1 MHRSGPLPLTSEGP
15 KQGFGGGKK
24 TAKMGVGGKECRR
37 SVGNYGIQH
46 LERKSQELCN
56 KLSTL
61 CSCAFKTVHNAV
73 GMTA

>member
-15 KQGFGGGKK
+15 KQGLGGGKRNCQN
-24 TAKMGVGGKECRR
+24 GSRGKECRR

-46 LERKSQELCN
+46 LVRKSQELCN

-73 GMTA
+73 GMTT